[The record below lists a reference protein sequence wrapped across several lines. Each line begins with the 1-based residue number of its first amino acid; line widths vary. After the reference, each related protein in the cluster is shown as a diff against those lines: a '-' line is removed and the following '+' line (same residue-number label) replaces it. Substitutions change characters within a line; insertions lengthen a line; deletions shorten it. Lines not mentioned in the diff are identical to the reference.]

1 MALSRFKDA
10 RADKDGPVSGAII
23 VIPVAL
29 AAMLTNTTDFW
40 AYSPPAGM
48 KLEIVSINV
57 QSGAVTGDP
66 KLTVGTAKAGA
77 EIVASVTV
85 ATGLGDATL
94 VSTAVTSGDVL
105 DVRVVTD
112 TGDVIADGTS
122 VTITAYVSAPPTSL
136 LIRGD
141 QGHI

>member
-1 MALSRFKDA
+1 MALTRFKDA
-10 RADKDGPVSGAII
+10 RADKDGPVSGAILI
-23 VIPVAL
+23 VPVAF

-40 AYSPPAGM
+40 AYAPPTGM
-48 KLEIVSINV
+48 QLDIVSINV

-66 KLTVGTAKAGA
+66 KLTVGTAKAGTQV
-77 EIVASVTV
+77 VAAVTV

-94 VSTAVTSGDVL
+94 KTTVIPSGSVL
-105 DVRVVTD
+105 DVRVVAD
-112 TGDVIADGTS
+112 TGDSIVSGTS
-122 VTITAYVSAPPTSL
+122 VTITGYLSKPPTSL